1 MMIEIDG
8 SMGEGGG
15 AVLRTALALGAV
27 IRQPIRI
34 FNIRAR
40 RDKPGLQAQHLCGV
54 ETLVKIARG
63 EARGAAL
70 NSTELTFIPGE
81 IKGGRYRVE
90 IGTAGSTTLVLQI
103 IMPAAAFADGPVD
116 IEIRGG
122 TDNPMAPPIDYF
134 KNVTVPMLRRMGYR
148 CEIDCL
154 RRGHYPR
161 GGGIVRAR
169 IEPVEQLRAI
179 SLVSQG
185 RVLRVAGIAHAVR
198 LPSRVAN
205 RIAHAASLELMKS
218 VRAPVEI
225 HCESYQI
232 GQDPHLAPGAGLTL
246 WAETDSGAVVGTSS
260 LGEPGKPSE
269 KVGREAALDL
279 IEQLRTGMACDRYLS
294 DQLIPYLALAEGNS
308 EITCTSLTS
317 HSLTNLELVYKVLG
331 VDFRFSGEPGRPGKI
346 KVTGFGFKRMDK
358 S

>member
-1 MMIEIDG
+1 MIEIDG

-27 IRQPIRI
+27 SGRPVHI

-40 RDKPGLQAQHLCGV
+40 RDKPGLQAQHLRGV
-54 ETLVKIARG
+54 EALAKIAGAEVRG
-63 EARGAAL
+63 GAL

-81 IKGGRYRVE
+81 IQGGRYRVD

-103 IMPAAAFADGPVD
+103 IMPAAAFASGPID

-122 TDNPMAPPIDYF
+122 TDNPMAPPIDYM
-134 KNVTVPMLRRMGYR
+134 KNVTVPILRLMGYR
-148 CEIDCL
+148 CEVECL
-154 RRGHYPR
+154 RRGHYPH
-161 GGGIVRAR
+161 GGGIVRAK
-169 IEPVEQLRAI
+169 IEPVEWLRPV

-185 RVLRVAGIAHAVR
+185 QVLRVAGVAHAVR
-198 LPSRVAN
+198 LPSRVAT
-205 RIAHAASLELMKS
+205 RIAHAASLELIKS
-218 VRAPVEI
+218 VRAPVDI
-225 HCESYQI
+225 RCESYQV
-232 GQDPHLAPGAGLTL
+232 GQDPHLGPGAGLTL
-246 WAETDSGAVVGTSS
+246 WAETDSGAIIGTSS
-260 LGEPGKPSE
+260 LGAPGKPSE

-308 EITCTSLTS
+308 EITCASLTS
-317 HSLTNLELVYKVLG
+317 HTLTNIDLVRKVLD
-331 VDFRFSGEPGRPGKI
+331 VDFRVFGELGRPGKI
-346 KVTGFGFKRMDK
+346 TVTGIGFKKMDK